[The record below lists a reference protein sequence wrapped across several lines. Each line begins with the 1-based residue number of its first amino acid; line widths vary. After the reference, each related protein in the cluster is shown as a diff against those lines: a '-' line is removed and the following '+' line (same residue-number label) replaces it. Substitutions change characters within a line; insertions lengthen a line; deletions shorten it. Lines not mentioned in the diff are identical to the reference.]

1 VQPIST
7 KTELMLVGAGYAV
20 ILAFAG
26 AEFCYRYLYE
36 ISHPEEVIAQ
46 SGMFAGGD
54 MILAIFVGFLLMI
67 PTLFLIWI
75 GAKFEAPYTI
85 YSKLL
90 LLVGFSAPACLALL
104 YFGSQRLPGSFA
116 VFCFERL
123 FCSPFILA
131 IIAMSRLVARFDRAK
146 QFTSYALLLEAAT
159 LCTSI
164 GLIWLTMWQG
174 KS

>member
-1 VQPIST
+1 M
-7 KTELMLVGAGYAV
+7 KLMLVGAGYAV

-26 AEFCYRYLYE
+26 AEFYERYLYE
-36 ISHPEEVIAQ
+36 ISHREEVIAE

-54 MILAIFVGFLLMI
+54 MILAIFVVLLLMI
-67 PTLFLIWI
+67 PSLFLIRI
-75 GAKFEAPYTI
+75 GAKFEAPYTT

-90 LLVGFSAPACLALL
+90 LFVGLSAPACLALL
-104 YFGSQRLPGSFA
+104 YFGSQRLPATFA

-123 FCSPFILA
+123 FWSPFILA

-164 GLIWLTMWQG
+164 GLIWLSMGQG